1 MIFIIACLHVAAYI
15 MLLLSKMKNFDRRKL
30 ALEMLQARDN
40 AEVLVIL
47 QRYGF
52 LDADKCPTCI
62 QVQEARHATIE

>member
-1 MIFIIACLHVAAYI
+1 MVGHC
-15 MLLLSKMKNFDRRKL
+15 KMKNFDRRKL
-30 ALEMLQARDN
+30 ALEMLQAKDN

-52 LDADKCPTCI
+52 LDADRCPTCI